1 MGARE
6 VAGGVIVLPFVKFQY
21 VTNLTV
27 REAPPLLLQPCA
39 AALRPAR
46 LGVAALGEYLPWAP
60 GEPCVAGWRGL
71 PGHARIQRP
80 LVATG
85 RTSDSDHTRARA
97 LRRCRRLVSAPD
109 PALAHARL
117 APAKG

>member
-1 MGARE
+1 MEDKKPHHEFEMGARE
-6 VAGGVIVLPFVKFQY
+6 VAGAVIVLPFVKFQY

-80 LVATG
+80 LGGHRPHLRLRPHA
-85 RTSDSDHTRARA
+85 RARSPPLSPPR
-97 LRRCRRLVSAPD
+97 LRA
-109 PALAHARL
+109 
-117 APAKG
+117 